1 MNKSILMILF
11 FTLSLM
17 LTGCNVMEEQKAKGV
32 AEKYYNALIDEDYEE
47 AFKQLYLYDYTEE
60 SHPTDGTTLDE
71 VEARKFYLQKIVY
84 LKEQKYKIKDY
95 KIKNIRY
102 EDGHTFFL
110 EISLNVEQNGESFE
124 RSETVDVWE
133 GKAWI
138 IEEDDP
144 FAKFR
149 DGKMNFDI
157 ERELQE
163 AISGS

>member
-1 MNKSILMILF
+1 MKKPILIILV
-11 FTLSLM
+11 FTLSLI
-17 LTGCNVMEEQKAKGV
+17 LIGCNFMEEQKAKSI
-32 AEKYYNALIDEDYEE
+32 AENYYKALINEDYEE
-47 AFKQLYLYDYTEE
+47 AFEQLYLYDYTEDR
-60 SHPTDGTTLDE
+60 HPTDGTTLSE
-71 VEARKFYLQKIVY
+71 EEARKFYLQKVNY
-84 LKEQKYKIKDY
+84 LIKQKYKIKDY
-95 KIKNIRY
+95 EIENIRY

-144 FAKFR
+144 FATFR

-157 ERELQE
+157 EQELQE
-163 AISGS
+163 DGT